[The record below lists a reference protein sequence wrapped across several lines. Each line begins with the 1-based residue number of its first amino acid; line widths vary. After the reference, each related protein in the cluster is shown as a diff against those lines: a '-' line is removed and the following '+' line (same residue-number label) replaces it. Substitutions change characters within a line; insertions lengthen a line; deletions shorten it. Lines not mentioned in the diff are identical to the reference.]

1 MKKFE
6 DLKSILHKHK
16 KDLEHEFG
24 VNEIGIFGSYIRGTQ
39 QENSDI
45 DVLVN
50 FKKAID
56 LLTFSRLKNHLSEL
70 LDSNVDL
77 VMKQSLKPRIGERIL
92 SEVVYV

>member
-1 MKKFE
+1 MNKFE
-6 DLKSILHKHK
+6 DLKSILREHK
-16 KDLEHEFG
+16 KDLEREFG
-24 VNEIGIFGSYIRGTQ
+24 VSEIGIFGSCVRGTQ
-39 QENSDI
+39 RENSDI

-50 FKKAID
+50 FQKAID